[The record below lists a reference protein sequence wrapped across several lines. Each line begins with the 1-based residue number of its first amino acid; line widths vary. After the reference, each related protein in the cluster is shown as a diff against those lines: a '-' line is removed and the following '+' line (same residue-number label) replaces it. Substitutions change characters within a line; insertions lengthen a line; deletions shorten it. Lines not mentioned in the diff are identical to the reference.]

1 MILGDF
7 AVINARKQPKKDAII
22 FGDWRESFKE
32 YNGRINS
39 IANAL
44 YDMGVKKG
52 DKVAILSD
60 ICPQYAEMYFAVAK
74 GGFVIVP
81 LNYRLAE
88 SELSKII
95 NDSEA
100 NTLIV
105 KKIYLEKILPIRK
118 QLGKIKNY
126 ICIGGEAESFLDYE
140 TLVKKFPADEPN
152 VKIHEDETLWLLY
165 TSGTTGRAK
174 GVELTHRGL
183 CWAAIITTLAYD
195 HLEPDDIGLLFAPP
209 HALGFSNTLM
219 THWYIGSTV
228 VLLERFEPLEVMKA
242 IEQFKITSFW
252 AVPTML
258 RMMIKHPD
266 FFRYDLSSLRSIFY
280 AGAPISE
287 DLQKEIINAFGPIL
301 TQGFGQTESGGPLT
315 FISKRNH
322 LRIEK
327 RRSVGKPYPGVD
339 LRIVDEND
347 NDVPIGEAGEIVFR
361 GDLAMKGYWNAPEA
375 NVEVFKGGWVHTG
388 DIGKLDEDGYLYLVD
403 RKKDMI
409 VSGGTNIF
417 SKEVEEVINEH
428 PAVAESAVIGVP
440 DEHWGEAIMAIVILR
455 EGTTLTQDELLEFCK
470 DKMGS
475 YKRPKSVEFVTE
487 FPRNP
492 TGKILKPILREKYR
506 KGPGGRKES

>member
-1 MILGDF
+1 MIIGNY

-22 FGDWRESFKE
+22 FGDWRENFKE
-32 YNGRINS
+32 YNERINS
-39 IANAL
+39 MANAL

-74 GGFVIVP
+74 RGFVIVP

-88 SELSKII
+88 SEISKII

-105 KKIYLEKILPIRK
+105 RKNYLEKILPMRK
-118 QLGKIKNY
+118 QLEKIKNY
-126 ICIGGEAESFLDYE
+126 ICIGGETESFLDYE
-140 TLVKKFPADEPN
+140 ALIKKFPADEPS
-152 VKIHEDETLWLLY
+152 VKTHEDEAVWLLY

-174 GVELTHRGL
+174 GVELTHKGL
-183 CWAAIITTLAYD
+183 GMDAIITTLAYD

-228 VLLERFEPLEVMKA
+228 VLIERFEPLEVLKA
-242 IEQFKITSFW
+242 IEQFKITAFW

-287 DLQKEIINAFGPIL
+287 DLQKEVINAFGPIL

-315 FISKRNH
+315 FISKKNH

-327 RRSVGKPYPGVD
+327 RRSVGRAYPGVD

-361 GDLAMKGYWNAPEA
+361 GDLTMKGYWKAPES
-375 NVEVFKGGWVHTG
+375 NLEVFKGGWVHTG
-388 DIGKLDEDGYLYLVD
+388 DIGKFDQDGYLYLVD

-440 DEHWGEAIMAIVILR
+440 DEHWGEVVKAIVMLR

-506 KGPGGRKES
+506 KGLDGKKVS